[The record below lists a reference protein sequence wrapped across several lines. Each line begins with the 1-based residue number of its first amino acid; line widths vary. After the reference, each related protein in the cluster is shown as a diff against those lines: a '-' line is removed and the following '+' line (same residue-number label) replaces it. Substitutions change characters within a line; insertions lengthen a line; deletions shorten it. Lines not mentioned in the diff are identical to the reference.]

1 MWDIAKAVLGSK
13 FVALIICIRKGKRSE
28 IHDLRFHLK
37 KLEKEEQIKV
47 KVSRKKKIIKAREE
61 INETENREEEKH

>member
-1 MWDIAKAVLGSK
+1 M
-13 FVALIICIRKGKRSE
+13 CIRKEKRSE